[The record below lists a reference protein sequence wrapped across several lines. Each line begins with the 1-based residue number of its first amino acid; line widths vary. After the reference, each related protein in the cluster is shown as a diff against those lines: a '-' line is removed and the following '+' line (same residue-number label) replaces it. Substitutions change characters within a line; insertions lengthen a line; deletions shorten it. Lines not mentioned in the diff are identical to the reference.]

1 MKKKICFLLDKKN
14 NWLLHYCKKFININ
28 KKYNIKIF
36 YNFKKIFNYD
46 YIFVLGFTKILPS
59 YFLQRNNLV
68 MVIHESDLPKGK
80 GKSPIQWQ
88 ILDNKSVIRV
98 NLIRLIKKLDGG
110 DIILSD
116 KITFNGSELYD
127 EIRYKQAE
135 KTLEI
140 INKFLKL
147 KKVKFKKQIGK
158 ETFFKSRSKVDSK
171 LNFKA
176 SIKKNFNIL
185 RIANN
190 KYWPAFFYHKGYK
203 YTLKIFKE
211 KI

>member
-1 MKKKICFLLDKKN
+1 
-14 NWLLHYCKKFININ
+14 
-28 KKYNIKIF
+28 
-36 YNFKKIFNYD
+36 
-46 YIFVLGFTKILPS
+46 
-59 YFLQRNNLV
+59 
-68 MVIHESDLPKGK
+68 MVIHESNLPKGK

-158 ETFFKSRSKVDSK
+158 ETFFKSRSKEDSK

-176 SIKKNFNIL
+176 SIKKNFNLL